1 MLTCSTGDTAQK
13 FNAGVTQGG
22 LSSAAADKGIDAVLH
37 KDAGQQTV
45 AASVGVDDFCVRQLL
60 CIFLQTVDR
69 SGFGHVGHLFSG
81 LFRLGVIA
89 FAVCLRDIIG
99 DVCVWE
105 VTAGRVSGNQANRLV
120 FIKSLL

>member
-1 MLTCSTGDTAQK
+1 MRFCGD
-13 FNAGVTQGG
+13 FRYR
-22 LSSAAADKGIDAVLH
+22 L
-37 KDAGQQTV
+37 
-45 AASVGVDDFCVRQLL
+45 FPEQLL
-60 CIFLQTVDR
+60 FGRIDSLPHLGAGTGYSSGIVGLIGC
-69 SGFGHVGHLFSG
+69 GFGHVGHLFSG

-120 FIKSLL
+120 FIKSLLETWMRK

>member
-1 MLTCSTGDTAQK
+1 MYV
-13 FNAGVTQGG
+13 NQGEKKKKVKEKRKKS
-22 LSSAAADKGIDAVLH
+22 LDKRNL
-37 KDAGQQTV
+37 
-45 AASVGVDDFCVRQLL
+45 FPEQLL
-60 CIFLQTVDR
+60 FGRIDSLPHLGAGTGYSSGIVGLIGC
-69 SGFGHVGHLFSG
+69 GFGHVGHLFSG